1 MGSLN
6 SLFSS
11 LPPFLTFSVE
21 MADIKFTY
29 FDLRVK
35 GEAARLLLAYSGEQ
49 WVDNRLT
56 KPWIDPKP
64 WTALKPTYPWGQ
76 VPCLEYKGESYFQ
89 SMAICRFLAR
99 ELGIAGKCNMEAA
112 RVDEIVDAIQD
123 AVDATLKYTSTQDK
137 KKLLTDLTTVTY
149 PDVLSKLEKRLKD
162 NGGQWFAG
170 NNLTWAD
177 LHLYFFAGTGD
188 YIEPDVLWKYPTLA
202 NLVYRVEALPNVA
215 KWMKIRPPNGDPIP
229 DLLIFFKNPYKILA
243 EDSSK
248 L

>member
-1 MGSLN
+1 MS
-6 SLFSS
+6 
-11 LPPFLTFSVE
+11 
-21 MADIKFTY
+21 DIKFTY

-35 GEAARLLLAYSGEQ
+35 GEAARLLLAYSGLP
-49 WVDNRLT
+49 WTDNRLT
-56 KPWIDPKP
+56 KPWIDAKP
-64 WTALKPTYPWGQ
+64 WTDLKPTYPWGQ
-76 VPCLEYKGESYFQ
+76 VPCLEYQGQRYFQ

-99 ELGIAGKCNMEAA
+99 ELGIAGNNNSEAA
-112 RVDEIVDAIQD
+112 RVDEVVDAIQD
-123 AVDATLKYTSTQDK
+123 AVDATLKYTSTADK

-188 YIEPDVLWKYPTLA
+188 YIEPDVLWKYPALA
-202 NLVYRVEALPNVA
+202 NLVYRIEALPNIA
-215 KWMKIRPPNGDPIP
+215 NWMKARPCNGEPVP
-229 DLLIFFKNPYKILA
+229 DLLIFFKNAYQILA
-243 EDSSK
+243 DNSSK